1 MGSYAQR
8 GFAPL
13 GRAAQP
19 VRRRDPNRVPDDHLD
34 SKRGR
39 LDSGGR
45 NLADLP
51 VWNYLPVLRPQ
62 HIFDL
67 EPEGFGWFC
76 GFVAIAAAYQ
86 AITTAAADPIF
97 AVIWLTWAV
106 MRSEE
111 RRVGRESRCASR

>member
-8 GFAPL
+8 GSAPL
-13 GRAAQP
+13 GRPAQP

-76 GFVAIAAAYQ
+76 GFVAKIGRASCREGVWS
-86 AITTAAADPIF
+86 ADV
-97 AVIWLTWAV
+97 AGG
-106 MRSEE
+106 M
-111 RRVGRESRCASR
+111 